1 MAGFRWV
8 ANQSGRDTYVME
20 TFIAATTET
29 LNPGDMVNLETGEAD
44 LAVTSNNSLIG
55 VIVGA
60 ADPDDEAA
68 SGAITAVASTTKIK
82 VITNPDAI
90 YSVEDLNARLVG
102 ALLDIAGATGAQ
114 GVAASS
120 GNEFVVVKTSTATE
134 ETEVMIAPSAHYMAS
149 K

>member
-20 TFIAATTET
+20 TFTAKDTET
-29 LNPGDMVNLETGEAD
+29 LTKGDIMNLETGEVD
-44 LAVTSNNSLIG
+44 LGATGDNALVG
-55 VIVGA
+55 VLVGA
-60 ADPDDEAA
+60 DDPDDEAA
-68 SGAITAVASTTKIK
+68 SGAITAVNSTTKLK

-114 GVAASS
+114 GLAASS

-134 ETEVMIAPSAHYMAS
+134 ETEVMIAPSAHYLAS